1 MKKEVKLFST
11 IVDNNIMNSNTR
23 LILAIIALISMILAA
38 CGCNS
43 SGGSVDP
50 PNRDTY
56 ELNGA
61 VVKDLNVG
69 INSDTTLIA
78 LKAFKDGNSLNN
90 ADISFF
96 GQDLTYSIIPNSAS
110 FGYIFPTNNQAMI
123 GIGNYI
129 LDFADSTHYDD
140 TINVMVVDTFRVSA
154 YNPDS
159 TTVNLNGQQ
168 VVIEWTSSA
177 NIEGYIVA
185 VTPADSAY
193 TGYGWSEYVTTQTT
207 QITIPP
213 DAFRTPNF
221 PNNLITG
228 TYYLYVYGF
237 TGAPDSALS
246 STLLPVP
253 LPSQLGDNIDHTNLS
268 GNIGV
273 VVITKRVPLEVTAG

>member
-1 MKKEVKLFST
+1 MK
-11 IVDNNIMNSNTR
+11 TR
-23 LILAIIALISMILAA
+23 LITAFIALVGLTLAIT
-38 CGCNS
+38 GCDS
-43 SGGSVDP
+43 SGGTVNP
-50 PNRDTY
+50 PQRDTY
-56 ELNGA
+56 VING
-61 VVKDLNVG
+61 VVIKDINVETVA
-69 INSDTTLIA
+69 DTTRIA
-78 LKAFKDGNSLNN
+78 LKAFKDGSSLNS

-96 GQDLTYSIIPNSAS
+96 GQELTYSFIPNSS
-110 FGYIFPTNNQAMI
+110 VLGYIFPTNNQAMI
-123 GIGNYI
+123 GNGLYV
-129 LDFADSTHYDD
+129 LDFVDSTFYDD
-140 TINVMVVDTFRVSA
+140 TVNVMVVDTFRVSA

-177 NIEGYIVA
+177 NIEGYIIA

-193 TGYGWSEYVTTQTT
+193 TGYGYSEYVTTQAN
-207 QITIPP
+207 QVTIPP
-213 DAFRTPNF
+213 DAFRMPDY

-237 TGAPDSALS
+237 TGSPDSALS
-246 STLLPVP
+246 STMLPVP